1 MSQEVKLKVRK
12 EVEGEMVIKPQTY
25 EIEKLNFFKFIG
37 VTKLVKEIIA
47 TVKQDEEL
55 SAVFSTMFLE
65 DPQTEG
71 AKEAEMQKDKEFM
84 GKLVGSFETLMV
96 NLPEKALELLCA
108 LSEIEKDVL
117 GKQEFDVI
125 LNVYDAVLE
134 VNDIK
139 ELSERV
145 KKSLALTKSAFKLK
159 ALTQKVTQA

>member
-1 MSQEVKLKVRK
+1 MAQEIKLKVK
-12 EVEGEMVIKPQTY
+12 QEVDGEMVTKFPTY

-55 SAVFSTMFLE
+55 SDVFATMFLE
-65 DPQTEG
+65 EPETAG
-71 AKEAEMQKDKEFM
+71 EAQEEMKKDKEFM
-84 GKLVGSFETLMV
+84 GKLVGSFETLAV

-108 LSEIEKDVL
+108 LSNIDKNVL
-117 GKQEFDVI
+117 GNQDFDVI
-125 LNVYDAVLE
+125 LNVYDAVIE

-139 ELSERV
+139 ELTERV

-159 ALTQKVTQA
+159 ALVAEASQA